1 MGTCW
6 DICTSYDPFIRQLL
20 VERLDMSWTGTL
32 SNGLT
37 VFGDYERSGYAP
49 CWERVQKYCKENNCH
64 FTKIRLHMFGMPE
77 AIFFEDENGL
87 DGVSVCRGAAREQ
100 SMSGDFKDFQFLSV
114 SLMDESC
121 DYIKVRKFVWPLNDY
136 EQLESNR
143 LLTRNNIK
151 QMVFKH
157 GSEKPKNEKVY
168 KYLDGAGV

>member
-1 MGTCW
+1 MPSISLYYKLFGCLEST
-6 DICTSYDPFIRQLL
+6 ISFEARQ
-20 VERLDMSWTGTL
+20 
-32 SNGLT
+32 
-37 VFGDYERSGYAP
+37 
-49 CWERVQKYCKENNCH
+49 
-64 FTKIRLHMFGMPE
+64 
-77 AIFFEDENGL
+77 
-87 DGVSVCRGAAREQ
+87 GV
-100 SMSGDFKDFQFLSV
+100 KDFQFLSV